1 MWITFR
7 DFSSMRKNAKSGRKN
22 RSVTWRRVTRPDLCG
37 VVAQKSHPPL
47 ASWLVGANSSHVLLD
62 GSLADPQAQFEE
74 FTPDPFCSPE
84 SVVFRHFSDQGNGF
98 GGDLGSVRRG
108 LGLVLPIEAEELP
121 RPSRASSLAGR

>member
-62 GSLADPQAQFEE
+62 GSLADPKAQFEE
-74 FTPDPFCSPE
+74 FPPDPFLSPAP
-84 SVVFRHFSDQGNGF
+84 FLLLHFPHQRN
-98 GGDLGSVRRG
+98 GSVAH
-108 LGLVLPIEAEELP
+108 PA
-121 RPSRASSLAGR
+121 

>member
-62 GSLADPQAQFEE
+62 GSLADPKAQFEE
-74 FTPDPFCSPE
+74 FTPDPFCSPAPAPFRPF
-84 SVVFRHFSDQGNGF
+84 SVHPNGF
-98 GGDLGSVRRG
+98 GR
-108 LGLVLPIEAEELP
+108 
-121 RPSRASSLAGR
+121 SLDAPE